1 MTAPKT
7 TSAAHSGRRAL
18 FLAASASM
26 FIFGIVLAL
35 LGVLFGLPEVRAR
48 LKVDLAQQGDLF
60 LLLYSGV
67 LVSSILVGPV
77 IDRRGKK
84 LVLLLSAW
92 LVALALG
99 GFAAAH
105 SFAGAAI
112 LAVLLGLGGGGL
124 NIAANALVSDLY
136 GSERGEMLNVLGS
149 FYGVGAVVFPLLA
162 ASLPAIFTVG
172 QLLVLAAAL
181 TALAAAAY
189 ALLRFPLAG
198 GAKSFSLGQLARVAR
213 APGIL
218 LLASVLFCESGNEAA
233 VGGWTS
239 SYLGAAG
246 ATPNTATWV
255 LTGYWVALMVGRLLA
270 ARLLR
275 RIGKAQLV
283 LASGIGAM
291 TGCVALLAAPSL
303 AGMAAGVV
311 LGGLSFAAIY
321 PTTLAIAGDRYPHLA
336 GTVFGLLF
344 SVGVA
349 GGMAFP
355 WAIGHLGQSW
365 GMRRSMLLPVA
376 SSAMICLLV
385 LVIRQQDNSAAR
397 NSS

>member
-1 MTAPKT
+1 MTAPET
-7 TSAAHSGRRAL
+7 ASVPNSGRRPL

-48 LKVDLAQQGDLF
+48 LGVDLAQQGDLF
-60 LLLYSGV
+60 LLLYFGV

-77 IDRRGKK
+77 IDRRGSK
-84 LVLLLSAW
+84 LVLLLSAL

-124 NIAANALVSDLY
+124 NTAANALVSDLY
-136 GSERGEMLNVLGS
+136 SSERGEMLNVLGS
-149 FYGVGAVVFPLLA
+149 FYAVGAVVFPLLA
-162 ASLPAIFTVG
+162 ASLPAVFTVG
-172 QLLVLAAAL
+172 QLLVFAAAL
-181 TALAAAAY
+181 AALAAVAF
-189 ALLRFPLAG
+189 ALLRFPPAR

-213 APGIL
+213 APGML
-218 LLASVLFCESGNEAA
+218 LWASVLFCESGNEAA

-246 ATPNTATWV
+246 ANAYMATWV
-255 LTGYWVALMVGRLLA
+255 LTGYWAALMVGRLLA

-275 RIGKAQLV
+275 RVSKAQLL
-283 LASGIGAM
+283 LASGIGAAA
-291 TGCVALLAAPSL
+291 GCAALLAAPSL
-303 AGMAAGVV
+303 EGMAAGVV

-385 LVIRQQDNSAAR
+385 LMIRRHGNTAAR
-397 NSS
+397 NLS